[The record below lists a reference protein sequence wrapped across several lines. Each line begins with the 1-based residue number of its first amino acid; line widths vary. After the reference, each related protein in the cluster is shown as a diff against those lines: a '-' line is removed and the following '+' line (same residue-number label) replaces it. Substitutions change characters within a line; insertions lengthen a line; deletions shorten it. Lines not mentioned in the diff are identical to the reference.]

1 MKVKFT
7 QRESSAL
14 YRLLADTTSDII
26 LKTDRKGF
34 IVHASP
40 AIERLGISLPSML
53 IGPHIQDIVHPAS
66 AAAIEGRH
74 QDAIE
79 GRQAGEWIE
88 FPALTSDRSERWFE
102 IQMRR
107 LVDDRQQVYGALSI
121 MRSIEERRS
130 FEEQLFAAAMTD
142 PLTRLTN
149 RSAFMAMLRHVV
161 EEKGGDGC
169 VALIALDHLKAI
181 NMKYGQSAGDEA
193 LVAFSEV
200 VRSHLRS
207 QDIISRIGGDSLGVL
222 LPAASPEQADA
233 ICARIV
239 GLLSEKRQIAG
250 GGTLALTASAG
261 VARIERSVDDTLQR
275 AEMALFFAKSGGPNR
290 LETDGKLQRK
300 WSWRPGNA

>member
-1 MKVKFT
+1 MKVKIT

-66 AAAIEGRH
+66 AAAIEGCH

-79 GRQAGEWIE
+79 GRKGGEWME
-88 FPALTSDRSERWFE
+88 FPALTRDRTERWFE

-107 LVDDRQQVYGALSI
+107 LVDDRQHVYGALSI

-142 PLTRLTN
+142 PLTRLSN
-149 RSAFMAMLRHVV
+149 RSAFMTMLRHVV
-161 EEKGGDGC
+161 DEKVGGC
-169 VALIALDHLKAI
+169 MAIFALDHLKAI
-181 NMKYGQSAGDEA
+181 NMKNGQSAGDEA
-193 LVAFSEV
+193 LVAFAGL

-207 QDIISRIGGDSLGVL
+207 QDIISRFGGDSLGVL
-222 LPAASPEQADA
+222 LPAANPEQTET

-239 GLLSEKRQIAG
+239 DVLAAKRQIAG
-250 GGTLALTASAG
+250 IGDISLNVSAG
-261 VARIERSVDDTLQR
+261 AARIDKSVDDTVKR
-275 AEMALFFAKSGGPNR
+275 AEMALFFAKSNGRNR
-290 LETDGKLQRK
+290 LAMEGKLQR
-300 WSWRPGNA
+300 SWARRPGHA

>member
-7 QRESSAL
+7 QRESTAL

-53 IGPHIQDIVHPAS
+53 IGPHIQDIVHPAC
-66 AAAIEGRH
+66 AATIEGCHR
-74 QDAIE
+74 DAID
-79 GRQAGEWIE
+79 GRQSREWTE
-88 FPALTSDRSERWFE
+88 FPALTRDRSERWFE

-107 LVDDRQQVYGALSI
+107 LVDDRQQVYGAISI

-130 FEEQLFAAAMTD
+130 FEEQLFTAAMTD

-161 EEKGGDGC
+161 EEKGGSGC
-169 VALIALDHLKAI
+169 VALFSLDHLKAI
-181 NMKYGQSAGDEA
+181 NMKHGQLVGDEV

-222 LPAASPEQADA
+222 LPAASPEQAEA

-239 GLLSEKRQIAG
+239 GVLSEKRQIAG
-250 GGTLALTASAG
+250 AGSLSLTASAG
-261 VARIERSVDDTLQR
+261 VARIEASVDDTLKR
-275 AEMALFFAKSGGPNR
+275 AEMALFFAKSGGRNR
-290 LETDGKLQRK
+290 LETDGKLQRR
-300 WSWRPGNA
+300 WAWRPGHA

>member
-88 FPALTSDRSERWFE
+88 FPAMTSDRSERWFE

-149 RSAFMAMLRHVV
+149 RCAFMAMLGHVV
-161 EEKGGDGC
+161 DQKVGGSM
-169 VALIALDHLKAI
+169 ALFALDHLKAI
-181 NMKYGQSAGDEA
+181 NMKHGQTMGDEA

-200 VRSHLRS
+200 VRSHLRA
-207 QDIISRIGGDSLGVL
+207 QDTISRIGGDSLGVL
-222 LPAASPEQADA
+222 LPGASPEQAEA

-239 GLLSEKRQIAG
+239 GVLSEKRPIAG
-250 GGTLALTASAG
+250 VGNVSLTASAG
-261 VARIERSVDDTLQR
+261 VARIEGSVDDTLKR
-275 AEMALFFAKSGGPNR
+275 AEMALFFAKSNGRNR
-290 LETDGKLQRK
+290 LEMDGKLQRR
-300 WSWRPGNA
+300 WAWRPGHA

>member
-1 MKVKFT
+1 MKVKLT

-26 LKTDRKGF
+26 LKTDRQGF

-53 IGPHIQDIVHPAS
+53 IGPHIQDIVHPAC
-66 AAAIEGRH
+66 AATIEGRH
-74 QDAIE
+74 QDAIA
-79 GRQAGEWIE
+79 GRQNGEWIE

-149 RSAFMAMLRHVV
+149 RCAFMTMLRHVV
-161 EEKGGDGC
+161 EERVGGC
-169 VALIALDHLKAI
+169 MALFALDHLKAI
-181 NMKYGQSAGDEA
+181 NMKYGQLAGDEA

-200 VRSHLRS
+200 VRGHLRS
-207 QDIISRIGGDSLGVL
+207 QDIISRFGGESLGVL
-222 LPAASPEQADA
+222 LPAASPDQAEA
-233 ICARIV
+233 ICARVV
-239 GLLSEKRQIAG
+239 GVLSQSRQIAG
-250 GGTLALTASAG
+250 GGSLSLTASAG
-261 VARIERSVDDTLQR
+261 VARIDGSADDTLKR
-275 AEMALFFAKSGGPNR
+275 AEMALFFAKTNGRNR
-290 LETDGKLQRK
+290 LEMDGKLQRR
-300 WSWRPGNA
+300 WPWRPGEA